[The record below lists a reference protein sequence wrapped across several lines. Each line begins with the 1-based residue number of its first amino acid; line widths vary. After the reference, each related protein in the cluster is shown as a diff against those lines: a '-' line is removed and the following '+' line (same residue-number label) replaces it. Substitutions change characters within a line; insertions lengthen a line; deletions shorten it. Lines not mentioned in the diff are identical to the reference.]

1 MNVQLP
7 VHLSKRAFLD
17 WVQGREERYELVR
30 GRVVMMVG
38 ASRAHGRIVTNLVV
52 ALVSQLDPTGWS
64 VIAEFGID
72 AGPDVLRYP
81 DVVVDRADGKAS
93 DSTAVDP
100 VIIAE
105 VLSPST
111 STVDLGDKVAE
122 YLELPSLL
130 AYLVFSQDEPKAWMW
145 VRGEAGFSP
154 APIVLAGREAT
165 IEVPALGV
173 SLPLSAT
180 YAGIAES

>member
-1 MNVQLP
+1 M
-7 VHLSKRAFLD
+7 
-17 WVQGREERYELVR
+17 
-30 GRVVMMVG
+30 
-38 ASRAHGRIVTNLVV
+38 
-52 ALVSQLDPTGWS
+52 
-64 VIAEFGID
+64 IAEFGID

-111 STVDLGDKVAE
+111 STVDLGDKVTE

-130 AYLVFSQDEPKAWMW
+130 AYLVFSQDELKAWMW
-145 VRGEAGFSP
+145 VRGEAGFSHT
-154 APIVLAGREAT
+154 PIVLGGRDAT

-173 SLPLSAT
+173 SLPLGAI

>member
-1 MNVQLP
+1 MQVP
-7 VHLSKRAFLD
+7 MSC
-17 WVQGREERYELVR
+17 
-30 GRVVMMVG
+30 
-38 ASRAHGRIVTNLVV
+38 
-52 ALVSQLDPTGWS
+52 
-64 VIAEFGID
+64 
-72 AGPDVLRYP
+72 
-81 DVVVDRADGKAS
+81 VVVDRADGKAS

-154 APIVLAGREAT
+154 TPIVLAGREAT

-173 SLPLSAT
+173 SLPLSAIF
-180 YAGIAES
+180 AGIAES

>member
-1 MNVQLP
+1 
-7 VHLSKRAFLD
+7 
-17 WVQGREERYELVR
+17 VR

-52 ALVSQLDPTGWS
+52 ALASQLDATRWS

-81 DVVVDRADGKAS
+81 DVVVDRADGNAS
-93 DSTAVDP
+93 DSTAMDP
-100 VIIAE
+100 VLIAE

-111 STVDLGDKVAE
+111 TTVDLGDKVAE

-130 AYLVFSQDEPKAWMW
+130 AYLVFSQDEPKAWIW
-145 VRGEAGFSP
+145 LRGEARFSP
-154 APIVLAGREAT
+154 IPIVLAGRDAT
-165 IEVPALGV
+165 IEVPALSV
-173 SLPLSAT
+173 SLPLSAI

>member
-7 VHLSKRAFLD
+7 
-17 WVQGREERYELVR
+17 
-30 GRVVMMVG
+30 
-38 ASRAHGRIVTNLVV
+38 VTNLVV

-154 APIVLAGREAT
+154 TPIVLAGREAT

-173 SLPLSAT
+173 SLPLSAIF
-180 YAGIAES
+180 AGIAES

>member
-52 ALVSQLDPTGWS
+52 ALVRQLDPAAWS
-64 VIAEFGID
+64 VIAEFGLD
-72 AGPDVLRYP
+72 LGPEILRYP
-81 DVVVDRADGKAS
+81 DVVVDRADGNAS
-93 DSTAVDP
+93 DATATSP
-100 VIIAE
+100 VFVAE

-111 STVDLGDKVAE
+111 TVVDLGDKVVE
-122 YLELPSLL
+122 YLNLPSLL
-130 AYLVFSQDEPKAWMW
+130 AYLVFAQDEPKAWAW
-145 VRGEAGFSP
+145 IRGETGFS
-154 APIVLAGREAT
+154 ATAITGREAT
-165 IEVPALGV
+165 IEIPELGV
-173 SLPLSAT
+173 SLPMNVI
-180 YAGIAES
+180 YR

>member
-1 MNVQLP
+1 
-7 VHLSKRAFLD
+7 
-17 WVQGREERYELVR
+17 
-30 GRVVMMVG
+30 MMVG

-52 ALVSQLDPTGWS
+52 GLVRRLDPAGWN

-122 YLELPSLL
+122 YLELSSLL
-130 AYLVFSQDEPKAWMW
+130 GYLVFSQDEPKVWMW

-154 APIVLAGREAT
+154 TPIVLSGRDAA
-165 IEVPALGV
+165 IEVSALGV
-173 SLPLSAT
+173 SLPLSAI

>member
-1 MNVQLP
+1 
-7 VHLSKRAFLD
+7 
-17 WVQGREERYELVR
+17 
-30 GRVVMMVG
+30 
-38 ASRAHGRIVTNLVV
+38 
-52 ALVSQLDPTGWS
+52 
-64 VIAEFGID
+64 
-72 AGPDVLRYP
+72 
-81 DVVVDRADGKAS
+81 
-93 DSTAVDP
+93 
-100 VIIAE
+100 

-154 APIVLAGREAT
+154 IVLAGRDAI

-173 SLPLSAT
+173 SLPLSAI

>member
-7 VHLSKRAFLD
+7 VLLSKRAFLD

-30 GRVVMMVG
+30 GRVVMIVG

-52 ALVSQLDPTGWS
+52 ALVRQLNPALWS

-72 AGPDVLRYP
+72 AGADVLRYP
-81 DVVVDRADGKAS
+81 DVVVDRAHGEAADF
-93 DSTAVDP
+93 TATSP
-100 VIIAE
+100 VLIAE

-111 STVDLGDKVAE
+111 SAIDLRDKVAE
-122 YLELPSLL
+122 YLELPGLL
-130 AYLVFSQDEPKAWMW
+130 AYLVFSQDEPKAWIW

-154 APIVLAGREAT
+154 APIVLAGRDPV
-165 IEVPALGV
+165 IEVPTLGV
-173 SLPLSAT
+173 SLPLSLI
-180 YAGIAES
+180 YP